1 MLPWSG
7 LTLTKDRIYNLNDEW
22 ISAGLQAAG
31 VRLTAPVQLERW
43 LLFYSRHGMLDTLS
57 RDQEL
62 SACGML
68 LKMQKDV
75 LCGRVT

>member
-1 MLPWSG
+1 MVWIN
-7 LTLTKDRIYNLNDEW
+7 TYKRADFNLNDEW
-22 ISAGLQAAG
+22 ISTGLQAAG

-43 LLFYSRHGMLDTLS
+43 LLSYSLHGRPDTLS

-62 SACGML
+62 SVCGML
-68 LKMQKDV
+68 LKMQKAI